1 MANKFRSSFEIKL
14 NGQEY
19 TLRPSFEAI
28 MEFNDKAGM
37 DIFEALAIFSNQKVN
52 VKIIVS
58 CIWAGIQG
66 EAYLQN
72 DRNAPSFEKVGR
84 ECQSHGFVECLPYA
98 MNFLTNAVASEKSLK
113 KLEGEAP
120 EKQTGE

>member
-14 NGQEY
+14 NGVDY

-37 DIFEALAIFSNQKVN
+37 DIFEALQLFANQKIN
-52 VKIIVS
+52 VKIIAAS
-58 CIWAGIQG
+58 IWAGIKG

-72 DRNAPSFEKVGR
+72 DRNPPSFEKIGR
-84 ECQSHGFVECLPYA
+84 ECQAHGFSECTA
-98 MNFLTNAVASEKSLK
+98 FAIDFLSKAIASDESLK
-113 KLEGEAP
+113 KLQGETP
-120 EKQTGE
+120 ENQAGE